1 MRGSRGRMQ
10 ASSGITPHH
19 IIAPSAH
26 SGGPTALIAFFLHS
40 FILFCYS
47 QPTIV
52 RQDSGILFY
61 VKIFGSM
68 HGSQTTHYNTLV
80 GLHFYFLWFPKFPT
94 ARLGNW
100 QLYHQGPCPQSI
112 GPLAPP
118 APSLGGEEPTGPTSL
133 VQCEHD
139 KEPLVTTQS
148 LKGPLPRPG
157 FATVPW

>member
-26 SGGPTALIAFFLHS
+26 SGGPTALIPFFLHS

-68 HGSQTTHYNTLV
+68 HGCQTTYYNTLV
-80 GLHFYFLWFPKFPT
+80 GLHFYFLWFLKFPT

-100 QLYHQGPCPQSI
+100 QLYHQGPFPQSI

-118 APSLGGEEPTGPTSL
+118 LRRWGAHWTHLP

-139 KEPLVTTQS
+139 KEPLVSTQS
-148 LKGPLPRPG
+148 LKGPLPGPG
-157 FATVPW
+157 FTTVPW